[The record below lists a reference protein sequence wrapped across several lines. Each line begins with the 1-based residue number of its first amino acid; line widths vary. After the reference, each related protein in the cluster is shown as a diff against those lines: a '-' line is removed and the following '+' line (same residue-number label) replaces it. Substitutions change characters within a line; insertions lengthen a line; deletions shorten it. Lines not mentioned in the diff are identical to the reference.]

1 VGDEPRVGQLERR
14 GGDIAVVARLEG
26 SGAPQGGRRG
36 GGGEGR
42 THSIQAMRLR
52 LLRHPLPGVFE
63 AGEVFAALHGDGD
76 AFWLDSGP
84 GGRAFLGAG
93 ERVELPPGR
102 VLATLRR
109 ELEERG
115 AVTPLGGVPLGLVGW
130 FGYELRGETTG
141 LPVPRRG
148 RHPDAAFLRVDRL
161 VAVEGDGSAALLA
174 LGTAW
179 EGELAAWRDRT
190 AHTLA
195 APPPPPPPTPPPPPP
210 PPPPPAPPP
219 PHPPPHPPAPR
230 RPRLARRP
238 RALPRQHRRLPAGD
252 PRRRG
257 LPAVPHDGGA
267 RRGRLRRA
275 RRVRGGARIRLHP
288 SQRARAHRRDDARLG
303 LARALPRGGRR
314 RGRAHEPHQGHPP
327 A

>member
-93 ERVELPPGR
+93 ERVELPRGR

-115 AVTPLGGVPLGLVGW
+115 AVAPLGGVPLGLVGW

-141 LPVPRRG
+141 VPVPRRG

-190 AHTLA
+190 ARALA
-195 APPPPPPPTPPPPPP
+195 APTPSRPR
-210 PPPPPAPPP
+210 PPAPPP
-219 PHPPPHPPAPR
+219 TAPPRRDAPARPPPHLAPRPPA
-230 RPRLARRP
+230 
-238 RALPRQHRRLPAGD
+238 
-252 PRRRG
+252 
-257 LPAVPHDGGA
+257 V
-267 RRGRLRRA
+267 RA
-275 RRVRGGARIRLHP
+275 REAHP
-288 SQRARAHRRDDARLG
+288 RC
-303 LARALPRGGRR
+303 
-314 RGRAHEPHQGHPP
+314 
-327 A
+327 